1 MALQSREWKKVQL
14 KQEKERNKYIALYS
28 SLGHEGR
35 RHLTD
40 SALEIH
46 RLPHWLVA
54 ARQKWNIIIIEAT
67 MYNVE
72 TLLDVS
78 FFFSCDKNII
88 FTATENV
95 GIMPWSETISRNRQH
110 TDFKGSSSSVKS
122 ARIDVKFPL
131 NWCQLCCPHDQIKIY
146 K

>member
-14 KQEKERNKYIALYS
+14 KQEKERNKKYCALFIVGARRPAASDWFGVGNTSFATLTGGCSAKMKHNNYW
-28 SLGHEGR
+28 GHDVQCGNPAGR
-35 RHLTD
+35 QL
-40 SALEIH
+40 
-46 RLPHWLVA
+46 
-54 ARQKWNIIIIEAT
+54 
-67 MYNVE
+67 
-72 TLLDVS
+72 
-78 FFFSCDKNII
+78 FFSCDKNII